1 MITAFCGVYSEL
13 VLKKDHH
20 APFYVQKVFLELPGG
35 VFSVLCTWLIRPILV
50 NNGIGG
56 SRLKT
61 SFLET
66 GLFMG
71 WDSSLVITT
80 FVFLLAKSWLSGIIV
95 KQLSA
100 VTKQVCSIVSVAA
113 LYFILLLHDCGNP
126 KAFLEFC
133 PSGLQKANFNIIV
146 VDLAV
151 LYTVVSYT
159 TALRDKK
166 RKKMFKDQIGEA
178 EKKYQNLAQS

>member
-35 VFSVLCTWLIRPILV
+35 VFSVLTTWLIRPILV
-50 NNGIGG
+50 NQGIGG
-56 SRLKT
+56 DRLKT

-100 VTKQVCSIVSVAA
+100 VAKQVCSIVSVAA
-113 LYFILLLHDCGNP
+113 LYFFLLVHDCGNAN
-126 KAFLEFC
+126 AFIEFC
-133 PSGLQKANFNIIV
+133 PSGLQNANFNIIIV
-146 VDLAV
+146 YLAV
-151 LYTVVSYT
+151 IFTVVNYPKP
-159 TALRDKK
+159 LRANK
-166 RKKMFKDQIGEA
+166 
-178 EKKYQNLAQS
+178 